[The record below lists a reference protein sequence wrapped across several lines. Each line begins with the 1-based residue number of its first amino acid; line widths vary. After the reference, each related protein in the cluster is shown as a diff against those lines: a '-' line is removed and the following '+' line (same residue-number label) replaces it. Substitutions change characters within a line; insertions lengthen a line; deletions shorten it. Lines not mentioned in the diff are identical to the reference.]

1 MQKNNILRN
10 KLNLRVFQLI
20 LAGTAALALAIGI
33 GRFSYTPIL
42 PYMLEELNI
51 SKTNGGLIASWNF
64 FGYLCGSLLSIS
76 SIFKK
81 RVKLVFFI
89 SIVLSILTTF
99 LMSIDDEVIFFI
111 IIRFIS
117 GLSSA
122 FVLIF
127 GTALILPSIQAF
139 GKKSLST
146 SHFIGVGFGI
156 VISSILVTF
165 LGELGFH
172 WDDLWIGVAALS
184 VILAI
189 PIFISTPNEILQ
201 HSYYQNLNY
210 KNNFSFSLISISYG
224 LYGFGYVIL
233 GTFISAMA
241 RETSGLEATEM
252 YVWLLVGL
260 TGIPMVIFWPW
271 FGKKIGNDLAL
282 FFACAIMGLG
292 VLMPVLLES
301 KVGITSASIL
311 LGSTFIPITALA
323 LLEGQSRYNGSIR
336 VSTAILTSSFSVG
349 QMIGPYFGGVII
361 DLFNSYSI
369 ALTISSISLFI
380 ASILMINPT
389 RFLNRKFRDI
399 L

>member
-1 MQKNNILRN
+1 MKNFNYKVL
-10 KLNLRVFQLI
+10 VLI
-20 LAGTAALALAIGI
+20 LTGTAALALAIGI
-33 GRFSYTPIL
+33 GRFTYTPIL
-42 PYMLEELNI
+42 PFMLEELNI
-51 SKTNGGLIASWNF
+51 TKTEGGLIASWNF
-64 FGYLCGSLLSIS
+64 FGYLCGSLFSIS

-81 RVKLVFFI
+81 RIKLVFFI
-89 SIVLSILTTF
+89 SIVLSISTTF
-99 LMSIDDEVIFFI
+99 LMSINDEVVFFI

-146 SHFIGVGFGI
+146 SHFMGVGFGI

-172 WDDLWIGVAALS
+172 WDDLWIGVSVLS
-184 VILAI
+184 VILAV
-189 PIFISTPNEILQ
+189 PIFICTPNEIL
-201 HSYYQNLNY
+201 HYSYSQNSNY

-260 TGIPMVIFWPW
+260 AGIPMVIFWPW

-292 VLMPVLLES
+292 VLMPVLLEN

-389 RFLNRKFRDI
+389 RLLNRNFRDI

>member
-1 MQKNNILRN
+1 MKNFNY
-10 KLNLRVFQLI
+10 RVLVLI
-20 LAGTAALALAIGI
+20 LTGTAALALAIGI
-33 GRFSYTPIL
+33 GRFTYTPIL
-42 PYMLEELNI
+42 PFMLEELNI
-51 SKTNGGLIASWNF
+51 TKTEGGLIASWNF

-89 SIVLSILTTF
+89 SIVFSISTTF
-99 LMSIDDEVIFFI
+99 LMSIGDEIIFFI
-111 IIRFIS
+111 IVRFMS

-146 SHFIGVGFGI
+146 SHFMGVGFGI
-156 VISSILVTF
+156 VISSILVTL

-172 WDDLWIGVAALS
+172 WNHLWIGVAMLS
-184 VILAI
+184 VILAV
-189 PIFISTPNEILQ
+189 PIFIYTPNEILQ
-201 HSYYQNLNY
+201 HSYSQNSSY

-241 RETSGLEATEM
+241 RETSGLETTEI

-260 TGIPMVIFWPW
+260 AGIPMVIFWPW

-282 FFACAIMGLG
+282 FLACAIMGLG
-292 VLMPVLLES
+292 VLMPVLLEN

-323 LLEGQSRYNGSIR
+323 LLEGQSRYKGSIR
-336 VSTAILTSSFSVG
+336 ISTAILTSSFSVG
-349 QMIGPYFGGVII
+349 QMIGPYFGGFII

-369 ALTISSISLFI
+369 ALIISSISLFI

-389 RFLNRKFRDI
+389 RLVNIKFRDI

>member
-1 MQKNNILRN
+1 MKNFNYKVL
-10 KLNLRVFQLI
+10 VLI
-20 LAGTAALALAIGI
+20 LTGTAALALAIGI
-33 GRFSYTPIL
+33 GRFTYTPIL
-42 PYMLEELNI
+42 PFMLEELNI
-51 SKTNGGLIASWNF
+51 TKTEGGLIASWNF

-89 SIVLSILTTF
+89 SIVLSISTTF

-146 SHFIGVGFGI
+146 SHFMGVGFGI

-172 WDDLWIGVAALS
+172 WDDLWIGVAVLS
-184 VILAI
+184 VILAV
-189 PIFISTPNEILQ
+189 PIFMCTPNEILQ
-201 HSYYQNLNY
+201 HSYSQNSNY
-210 KNNFSFSLISISYG
+210 NNNFSFSLISISYG

-260 TGIPMVIFWPW
+260 AGIPMVIFWPW

-292 VLMPVLLES
+292 VLMPVLLEN

-389 RFLNRKFRDI
+389 RFLNRDFRDI

>member
-1 MQKNNILRN
+1 MKNFNYKVL
-10 KLNLRVFQLI
+10 VLI
-20 LAGTAALALAIGI
+20 LTGTAALALAIGI
-33 GRFSYTPIL
+33 GRFTYTPIL
-42 PYMLEELNI
+42 PFMLEELNI
-51 SKTNGGLIASWNF
+51 TKTEGGLIASWNF

-89 SIVLSILTTF
+89 SIVLSISTTF

-122 FVLIF
+122 FVLTF
-127 GTALILPSIQAF
+127 GTALILPSIQAL

-146 SHFIGVGFGI
+146 SHFMGVGFGI

-172 WDDLWIGVAALS
+172 WDDLWIGVAMLS
-184 VILAI
+184 VILAV
-189 PIFISTPNEILQ
+189 PIFICTPNEILQ
-201 HSYYQNLNY
+201 HSYSQNSNH

-260 TGIPMVIFWPW
+260 AGIPMVIFWPW

-292 VLMPVLLES
+292 VLMPVLLDN

-389 RFLNRKFRDI
+389 RFLNREFRDI
-399 L
+399 P

>member
-1 MQKNNILRN
+1 MKNFNYKVL
-10 KLNLRVFQLI
+10 VLI
-20 LAGTAALALAIGI
+20 LTGTAALALAIGI
-33 GRFSYTPIL
+33 GRFTYTPIL
-42 PYMLEELNI
+42 PFMLEELNI
-51 SKTNGGLIASWNF
+51 TKTEGGLIASWNF

-89 SIVLSILTTF
+89 SIVLSISTTF

-127 GTALILPSIQAF
+127 GTALILPSIQAI

-146 SHFIGVGFGI
+146 SHFMGVGFGI
-156 VISSILVTF
+156 VISSILVTI
-165 LGELGFH
+165 LGKLGFH
-172 WDDLWIGVAALS
+172 WDDLWIGVAVLS
-184 VILAI
+184 VILAV
-189 PIFISTPNEILQ
+189 PIFICTPNEILQ
-201 HSYYQNLNY
+201 YSYSQNSNY
-210 KNNFSFSLISISYG
+210 KYNFSFSLISISYG

-260 TGIPMVIFWPW
+260 AGIPMVIFWPW

-292 VLMPVLLES
+292 VLMPVLLEN

-380 ASILMINPT
+380 ASILMINPK
-389 RFLNRKFRDI
+389 RFLSSKFRDI

>member
-1 MQKNNILRN
+1 MKNFNYKVL
-10 KLNLRVFQLI
+10 VLI
-20 LAGTAALALAIGI
+20 LTGTAALALAIGI
-33 GRFSYTPIL
+33 GRFTYTPIL
-42 PYMLEELNI
+42 PFMLEELNI
-51 SKTNGGLIASWNF
+51 TKTEGGLIASWNF

-89 SIVLSILTTF
+89 SIVLSISTTF

-146 SHFIGVGFGI
+146 SHFMGVGFGI

-172 WDDLWIGVAALS
+172 WDDLWIGVAVLS
-184 VILAI
+184 VILAV
-189 PIFISTPNEILQ
+189 PIFICTPNEILQ
-201 HSYYQNLNY
+201 HSYSQNSNY
-210 KNNFSFSLISISYG
+210 NNNFSFSLISISYG

-260 TGIPMVIFWPW
+260 AGIPMVIFWPW

-292 VLMPVLLES
+292 ILMPVLLEN

-389 RFLNRKFRDI
+389 RLLNRNFRDI

>member
-1 MQKNNILRN
+1 MKNFNYKVL
-10 KLNLRVFQLI
+10 VLI
-20 LAGTAALALAIGI
+20 LTGTAALALAIGI
-33 GRFSYTPIL
+33 GRFTYTPIL
-42 PYMLEELNI
+42 PFMLEELNI
-51 SKTNGGLIASWNF
+51 TKTEGGLIASWNF

-89 SIVLSILTTF
+89 SIVLSISTTF

-127 GTALILPSIQAF
+127 GTALILPSIQAL

-146 SHFIGVGFGI
+146 SHFMGVGFGI

-172 WDDLWIGVAALS
+172 WDDLWIGVAVLS
-184 VILAI
+184 VILAV
-189 PIFISTPNEILQ
+189 PIFICTPNEILQ
-201 HSYYQNLNY
+201 YSYSQNSNY

-260 TGIPMVIFWPW
+260 AGIPMVIFWPW

-292 VLMPVLLES
+292 VLMPVLLEN

-380 ASILMINPT
+380 ASILMINPK
-389 RFLNRKFRDI
+389 RFLSSKFRDI

>member
-1 MQKNNILRN
+1 MKNFNYKVL
-10 KLNLRVFQLI
+10 VLI
-20 LAGTAALALAIGI
+20 LTGTAALALAIGI
-33 GRFSYTPIL
+33 GRFTYTPIL
-42 PYMLEELNI
+42 PFMLEELNI
-51 SKTNGGLIASWNF
+51 TKTEGGLIASWNF

-89 SIVLSILTTF
+89 SIVLSISTTF

-146 SHFIGVGFGI
+146 SHFMGVGFGI

-172 WDDLWIGVAALS
+172 WDDLWIGVAVLS

-189 PIFISTPNEILQ
+189 PIFICTPNEILQ
-201 HSYYQNLNY
+201 HSYSQNSNY
-210 KNNFSFSLISISYG
+210 NNNFSFSLISISYG

-260 TGIPMVIFWPW
+260 AGIPMVIFWPW

-292 VLMPVLLES
+292 VLMPVLLEN

-389 RFLNRKFRDI
+389 RFLNRNFRDI

>member
-1 MQKNNILRN
+1 MKNFNYKVL
-10 KLNLRVFQLI
+10 VLI
-20 LAGTAALALAIGI
+20 LTGTAALALAIGI
-33 GRFSYTPIL
+33 GRFTYTPIL
-42 PYMLEELNI
+42 PFMLEELNI
-51 SKTNGGLIASWNF
+51 SKTEGGLIASWNF

-81 RVKLVFFI
+81 RIKLVFFI
-89 SIVLSILTTF
+89 SIVLSISTTF

-127 GTALILPSIQAF
+127 GTSLILPSIQAF

-146 SHFIGVGFGI
+146 SHFMGVGFGI

-172 WDDLWIGVAALS
+172 WDDLWIGVAILS
-184 VILAI
+184 VILAF
-189 PIFISTPNEILQ
+189 PIFICTPNEILQ
-201 HSYYQNLNY
+201 HPYSQNLNY
-210 KNNFSFSLISISYG
+210 KNNFSFSLISVAYG

-241 RETSGLEATEM
+241 RETSGLEETEM

-260 TGIPMVIFWPW
+260 AGIPMVIFWPW

-292 VLMPVLLES
+292 VIMPVLLEN

-323 LLEGQSRYNGSIR
+323 LLEGQSRYYGSIR

-380 ASILMINPT
+380 ASILMINPS

>member
-1 MQKNNILRN
+1 MKNFNYKVL
-10 KLNLRVFQLI
+10 VLI
-20 LAGTAALALAIGI
+20 LTGTAALALAIGI
-33 GRFSYTPIL
+33 GRFTYTPIL
-42 PYMLEELNI
+42 PFMLEELNI
-51 SKTNGGLIASWNF
+51 TKTEGGLIASWNF

-76 SIFKK
+76 SIFKQ

-89 SIVLSILTTF
+89 SIVLSISTTF
-99 LMSIDDEVIFFI
+99 LMSINDEVVFFI

-146 SHFIGVGFGI
+146 SHFMGVGFGI

-172 WDDLWIGVAALS
+172 WDDLWIGVAVLS
-184 VILAI
+184 VILAV
-189 PIFISTPNEILQ
+189 PIFICTPNEILQ
-201 HSYYQNLNY
+201 YSYSQNSNY

-260 TGIPMVIFWPW
+260 AGIPMVIFWPW

-292 VLMPVLLES
+292 VLMPVLLEN

-336 VSTAILTSSFSVG
+336 ISTAILTSSFSVG
-349 QMIGPYFGGVII
+349 QMIGPYFGGFII

-389 RFLNRKFRDI
+389 RFLNRNFRDI

>member
-1 MQKNNILRN
+1 MKNFNYKVL
-10 KLNLRVFQLI
+10 VLI
-20 LAGTAALALAIGI
+20 LTGTAALALAIGI
-33 GRFSYTPIL
+33 GRFTYTPIL
-42 PYMLEELNI
+42 PFMLEELNI
-51 SKTNGGLIASWNF
+51 TKTEGGLIASWNF

-76 SIFKK
+76 SIFKQ

-89 SIVLSILTTF
+89 SIVLSISTTF

-117 GLSSA
+117 GLSSS

-146 SHFIGVGFGI
+146 SHFMGVGFGI

-165 LGELGFH
+165 LGELGFR
-172 WDDLWIGVAALS
+172 WDDLWIGVAMLS
-184 VILAI
+184 VILAV
-189 PIFISTPNEILQ
+189 PIFICTPNEILQ
-201 HSYYQNLNY
+201 HSYFQNLNH
-210 KNNFSFSLISISYG
+210 KNNFSFSLISVSYG

-260 TGIPMVIFWPW
+260 AGIPMVIFWPW

-292 VLMPVLLES
+292 VLMPVLLEN

-389 RFLNRKFRDI
+389 RLLNTNFSDI

>member
-1 MQKNNILRN
+1 MKNFNYKVL
-10 KLNLRVFQLI
+10 VLI
-20 LAGTAALALAIGI
+20 LTGTAALALAIGI
-33 GRFSYTPIL
+33 GRFTYTPIL
-42 PYMLEELNI
+42 PFMLEELNI
-51 SKTNGGLIASWNF
+51 TKTEGGLIASWNF
-64 FGYLCGSLLSIS
+64 FGYLFGSLLSIS

-89 SIVLSILTTF
+89 SIVLSISTTF

-146 SHFIGVGFGI
+146 SHFMGVGFGI

-172 WDDLWIGVAALS
+172 WDDLWIGVAMLS
-184 VILAI
+184 VILAV
-189 PIFISTPNEILQ
+189 PIFICTPNEILQ
-201 HSYYQNLNY
+201 HSYSQNSNY
-210 KNNFSFSLISISYG
+210 ENNFSFSLISISYG

-260 TGIPMVIFWPW
+260 AGIPMVIFWPW

-292 VLMPVLLES
+292 VLMPVLLEN

-389 RFLNRKFRDI
+389 RFLNRNFRDI